1 MRKNEGVSSMSDV
14 IAAISTGRQPCAI
27 GILRLSGEGCA
38 DVVGKVFAP
47 YAGKPLGKLAER
59 KLWLGRLFDVQC
71 RLIDQAM
78 AVFCRAPHSY
88 TGEDT
93 VELHCHG
100 SPAVLSAGLE
110 ALFRAGA
117 RQAGPGE
124 FTKRAFLNGKM
135 DLTCAEAVIDLI
147 DAQTTDMA
155 ANAAAQVGGSLERRL
170 RPIYDG
176 LVGLCSH
183 YHAVLDYPDEDIP
196 DFQLADF
203 EAALREDAETL
214 EALHATCDRGRIL
227 KQGVRIALIGKPNA
241 GKSSLLNA
249 LVGFDRA
256 IVTEIPGTTRDT
268 VEETARFGRVL
279 ARITDTAGIHET
291 GDRIEALGVERSKAA
306 AKQADLAIFVCD
318 AAVPLDEESRK
329 AMEAARSAPRSIAV
343 LNKTDLEQRVFRV
356 QLPFETIFSVS
367 AARGVGLVPLCDWIE
382 QTFANDLPCDGSI
395 LTNTRQ
401 GDAVR
406 RAAESIRAALAAM
419 KAGITPDAVLIEL
432 EAAMEALGEL
442 TGRTVRE
449 DITQGIFSRFCVGK

>member
-1 MRKNEGVSSMSDV
+1 MAEV
-14 IAAISTGRQPCAI
+14 IAAIATGKQPCAI
-27 GILRLSGEGCA
+27 GILRLSGPGCA
-38 DVVGKVFAP
+38 DTAGKVFVP
-47 YAGKPLGKLAER
+47 DAGKPLSELAER
-59 KLWLGRLFDVQC
+59 KLWMGKLFDVQG

-100 SPAVLSAGLE
+100 SPAVLTAALE
-110 ALFRAGA
+110 ALFHAGA

-135 DLTCAEAVIDLI
+135 DLTCAEAVVDLI
-147 DAQTTDMA
+147 DAQTADMA
-155 ANAAAQVGGSLERRL
+155 ANAAAQVGGSLDRKL

-203 EAALREDAETL
+203 EGALREEAETL

-268 VEETARFGRVL
+268 VEETAKFGRVL

-291 GDRIEALGVERSKAA
+291 GDRIEALGVERSRAA
-306 AKQADLAIFVCD
+306 AQQADLAIFVCD
-318 AAVPLDEESRK
+318 AAVPLDEEDRA
-329 AMEAARSAPRSIAV
+329 AMAAARLAPKSIAV

-356 QLPFETIFSVS
+356 ELPFETIFAVS
-367 AARGVGLVPLCDWIE
+367 AAKGTGLVPLCRWIE
-382 QTFANDLPCDGSI
+382 DSFANDLPCDGSI

-401 GDAVR
+401 ADAVR
-406 RAAESIRAALAAM
+406 RAAEAIRAALTAM
-419 KAGITPDAVLIEL
+419 QTGITPDAVLVEL
-432 EAAMEALGEL
+432 EAAMAAIGEL

-449 DITQGIFSRFCVGK
+449 DITQAIFERFCVGK